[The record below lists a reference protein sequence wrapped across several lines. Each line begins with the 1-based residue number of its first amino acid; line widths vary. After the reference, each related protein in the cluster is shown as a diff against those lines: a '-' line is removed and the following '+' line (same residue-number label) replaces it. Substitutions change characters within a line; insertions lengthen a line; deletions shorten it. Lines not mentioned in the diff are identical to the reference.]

1 MTDIFTTLRRLF
13 GISSADEF
21 IAQRPA
27 ENLAMLRQR
36 LSALEATLM
45 AVPQPGAGTAEAAI
59 HAEVSQVL
67 GTARDALDENP
78 ASVPWEAVLRAE
90 ILLARLTSA
99 DDLPAELARRLER
112 LKALDAPAHD
122 ALAAQW
128 TKLEQA
134 ATQQG
139 NTLDLPKARAVLAKA
154 LEIGQWR
161 EAQRYLIRKLGVLY
175 AGRLVST
182 FVVAIVLGLMLVL
195 WEVYTPRWPLT
206 EARFSGFAIALV
218 AGILGASFSA
228 LTRQRDIAG
237 LNNLEEVRTAIGY
250 PMILLRL
257 GVGTGA
263 AAILYFLFESG
274 LIDGML
280 FPDLNTIGFGPVTL
294 AQAAGEAGQTVTLPL
309 EAARNSLSGADSAAR
324 SAAAALER
332 LADAVADDAA
342 AAQTLSAAQLQIGT
356 VSDRLGGVRE
366 ALAGVQGVELG
377 RFVPN
382 MDLSKLVVWSFL
394 AGFSEMLVP
403 NILGRVEAS
412 QMERGG

>member
-1 MTDIFTTLRRLF
+1 MTDIFTMLRRLF
-13 GISSADEF
+13 GVSSADEF
-21 IAQRPA
+21 IARRPA
-27 ENLAMLRQR
+27 ENVAMLRQR

-45 AVPQPGAGTAEAAI
+45 AVPQPGTGTAEEAI
-59 HAEVSQVL
+59 HREVSTVL
-67 GTARDALDENP
+67 ASARHSLTEHGDA
-78 ASVPWEAVLRAE
+78 SWEDVLRSE
-90 ILLARLTSA
+90 ILLARLTTA
-99 DDLPAELARRLER
+99 DDMPAELARRLER
-112 LKALDAPAHD
+112 LKALDAPAQT

-128 TKLEQA
+128 AKLEQA
-134 ATQQG
+134 AAQRDG
-139 NTLDLPKARAVLAKA
+139 ALDLPKARAILATA

-175 AGRLVST
+175 AGRLVTT
-182 FVVAIVLGLMLVL
+182 FLIAIAFGLALVL
-195 WEVYTPRWPLT
+195 WEVYTPRWPLSD
-206 EARFSGFAIALV
+206 ARFSGFAIALV

-263 AAILYFLFESG
+263 AAILYFVFESG

-280 FPDLNTIGFGPVTL
+280 FPDLNGIGFGPVNL
-294 AQAAGEAGQTVTLPL
+294 AAASGEGTETVPLSL
-309 EAARNSLSGADSAAR
+309 EAARQRLDGAEGAAR
-324 SAAAALER
+324 SAALALER
-332 LADAVADDAA
+332 LTGVAEDHEA
-342 AAQTLSAAQLQIGT
+342 LSAAGT
-356 VSDRLGGVRE
+356 AIERLSGELAGVRE
-366 ALAGVQGVELG
+366 SLGGTHSAELG

-412 QMERGG
+412 QMERSP

>member
-1 MTDIFTTLRRLF
+1 MTDIFSALRHVF
-13 GISSADEF
+13 GVSSADEF
-21 IAQRPA
+21 IARRPA

-36 LSALEATLM
+36 LSALEASLM
-45 AVPQPGAGTAEAAI
+45 AVPQPGTGTAEEAI
-59 HAEVSQVL
+59 HREVSQVL
-67 GTARDALDENP
+67 ANARHSLTESGDV
-78 ASVPWEAVLRAE
+78 SWEEVLRSE
-90 ILLARLTSA
+90 ILLARLTTA
-99 DDLPAELARRLER
+99 DDIPAELARRLER
-112 LKALDAPAHD
+112 LKALDAPAHG

-128 TKLEQA
+128 AKLEQA
-134 ATQQG
+134 AGQQG
-139 NTLDLPKARAVLAKA
+139 GALDLPKARAVLAKA

-175 AGRLVST
+175 AGRLVTT
-182 FVVAIVLGLMLVL
+182 FLIAIAFGLALVL

-263 AAILYFLFESG
+263 AAILYFVFESG

-280 FPDLNTIGFGPVTL
+280 FPNLNTIGFGPVSL
-294 AQAAGEAGQTVTLPL
+294 ASATEAGGETVTLSL
-309 EAARNSLSGADSAAR
+309 EAARASLDTADAAAR
-324 SAAAALER
+324 NAAGALER
-332 LADAVADDAA
+332 LAEAVEGDAVA
-342 AAQTLSAAQLQIGT
+342 AQALGSAGEAIEQLAGGLAE
-356 VSDRLGGVRE
+356 VREGLGGSHS
-366 ALAGVQGVELG
+366 AELG

-403 NILGRVEAS
+403 NILGRVEAG